1 MRKAKSSVASLPYVV
16 ADVGMPG
23 PRLCRRA
30 AFMTVLG
37 LLPLVGLSSCKD
49 SPKGEGE
56 KAGASSASSASAPGT
71 GSGGKRLKIAVIP
84 KGTTHEFWK
93 SVHAGAAK
101 ASKELDVD
109 IVWKGP
115 LKEDDLKAQIDVVNT
130 FVAQGVS
137 GIVLAPLNDTALKA
151 PVREAASKR
160 IPVVVFDSDLQ
171 GDAHVS
177 FVATD
182 NQAAGKLAADAMGR
196 SVGAGGGGII
206 VLRYQEGSAST
217 QNRER
222 GFLDGVKAK
231 PELKIVSDNQYG
243 GATTESAFQR
253 SESLLIAHKV
263 QTGTVAGL
271 FTPNESTTFGMLQ
284 ALKKSGLNKKVKL
297 IGFDSSDKLVSA
309 LRDGD
314 IDGLV
319 VQNPFNMGYLAV
331 KTMTEHLRGKPVEK
345 RIDTGARLVDK
356 TNIDDPAVKEL
367 LQPDL
372 KKWLGE

>member
-1 MRKAKSSVASLPYVV
+1 MTRTMLHH
-16 ADVGMPG
+16 
-23 PRLCRRA
+23 RRA
-30 AFMTVLG
+30 LLGFGLAVMLTV
-37 LLPLVGLSSCKD
+37 SCKD
-49 SPKGEGE
+49 PPKSDSVTAANGEG
-56 KAGASSASSASAPGT
+56 GT
-71 GSGGKRLKIAVIP
+71 AATGGKRLKIAVIP

-93 SVHAGAAK
+93 SVHAGAVKAAK
-101 ASKELDVD
+101 EMDVD

-137 GIVLAPLNDTALKA
+137 GIVVAPLNDSALRA
-151 PVREAASKR
+151 PVKAAAQAK

-171 GDAHVS
+171 GDDHVS

-182 NQAAGKLAADAMGR
+182 NQAAGKLAAEGMAKKLDGKGN
-196 SVGAGGGGII
+196 VL

-217 QNRER
+217 QNREK

-231 PELKIVSDNQYG
+231 PDLKVVSDNQYG
-243 GATTESAFQR
+243 GATTESAFQK
-253 SESLLIAHKV
+253 SESLLIAHKA
-263 QTGTVAGL
+263 QTGAVNGV

-284 ALKKSGLNKKVKL
+284 ALKKSGVARKVKFF
-297 IGFDSSDKLVSA
+297 GFDSSDKLVTA
-309 LRDGD
+309 LKDGD

-319 VQNPFNMGYLAV
+319 VQNPFNMGYVAV

-345 RIDTGARLVDK
+345 RIDTGARLVEK
-356 TNIDDPAVKEL
+356 ENLEDPAVKEIM
-367 LQPDL
+367 QPDL

>member
-1 MRKAKSSVASLPYVV
+1 
-16 ADVGMPG
+16 MPAVL
-23 PRLCRRA
+23 RRRA
-30 AFMTVLG
+30 L
-37 LLPLVGLSSCKD
+37 LVGIAALTLAACKD
-49 SPKGEGE
+49 PPKSDPAASGDG
-56 KAGASSASSASAPGT
+56 GARAT
-71 GSGGKRLKIAVIP
+71 GVKRLKIAVIP

-93 SVHAGAAK
+93 SVHAGAVK

-137 GIVLAPLNDTALKA
+137 GIVLAPLNDSALRA
-151 PVREAASKR
+151 PVRSAAQAK

-171 GDAHVS
+171 GDEHVS

-182 NQAAGKLAADAMGR
+182 NVAAGKLAAEGMATKL
-196 SVGAGGGGII
+196 GGKGKVI

-217 QNRER
+217 QNREK
-222 GFLDGVKAK
+222 GFLDAVKGK
-231 PELKIVSDNQYG
+231 PGLELVSDNQYG
-243 GATTESAFQR
+243 GATTESAFQKA
-253 SESLLIAHKV
+253 ESLLVAHKAE
-263 QTGTVAGL
+263 TGAIGGI

-284 ALKKSGLNKKVKL
+284 ALKRSGVNKKVKFY
-297 IGFDSSDKLVSA
+297 GFDSSDKLVAA

-319 VQNPFNMGYLAV
+319 VQDPFNMGYLAV

-356 TNIDDPAVKEL
+356 ESLDDPAVKAIMS
-367 LQPDL
+367 PDL
-372 KKWLGE
+372 KPWLGE